1 MNPDCLF
8 CKIAAG
14 SVSATRMYQDDEVV
28 AFADIHPVA
37 PVHILLVPRQ
47 HIPSVAELKPENGV
61 LVSKI
66 VWRAK
71 KLAEEL
77 GIADQGYRLVFNV
90 RHNAGQIVD
99 HLHLHLIG
107 GKKLGPLV

>member
-1 MNPDCLF
+1 MNSDCLF
-8 CKIAAG
+8 CKIVAG
-14 SVSATRMYQDDEVV
+14 SVPATRMYEDDEVS

-37 PVHILLVPRQ
+37 PVHVLLVPRQ
-47 HIPSVAELKPENGV
+47 HIPSVAELKPEDEALV
-61 LVSKI
+61 ARLVS
-66 VWRAK
+66 RAK
-71 KLAEEL
+71 TLAEEL